1 MENLPDK
8 IPYIKGDYREGF
20 QVEGLERQ
28 MKFHWSCHI
37 HQSMKDVSCL
47 RLDTMTIS
55 NIFPFGPQLGLV
67 TSMVDPTPMSWIH
80 VSLLC

>member
-37 HQSMKDVSCL
+37 HQSMKDVSYL